1 MVFKSRT
8 VVVLIIV
15 AMTLGV
21 LLTQAVDSIDGFWK
35 PNNQLVQR
43 DDMSDYEQVVTQLW
57 NESGLTLEQLNKIA
71 STYYL
76 INENFYM
83 DADPEVVISGA
94 INGMLSV
101 LDDPYTVYM
110 DEEQAKL
117 FAETVIDSTFSGIGA
132 EVTLEDGKVTV
143 VAPIKG
149 SPAEKA
155 GLHAQDQIVSVN
167 GERLEGLSL
176 NEAVMKIRGPKG
188 TQAKLEV
195 LRPGALDT
203 VDIIVVRDDIDV
215 ETVFSEMLGGDDA
228 RQGDAHRDD
237 AHHGDAHRGD
247 AHQGDAQI
255 GLISISKFSQNTAV
269 RFHEALEEL
278 EKDGLEA
285 LIIDVRNNPG
295 GILHVVVEL
304 LEPLIPKGETIVQ
317 VEDRNGDRAVTTS
330 RDGRGKDYPIVV
342 LTNKGSAS
350 ASEILAAALQESAG
364 QTVIG
369 EATFGKGT
377 VQSPFEMAIQDGS
390 NIKMT
395 ISKWLTPDGHFV
407 NEVGVQPNIVVDMP
421 DYFRTVPF
429 REDVRLKHDM
439 LGAEV
444 LNLQR
449 ILAGLGYDIDR
460 KDGYFSLKTKQAV
473 KDFQMAQGLP
483 VNGEVDYDT
492 AIKLEE
498 AIIKEMRKLEN
509 DTQLTR
515 AIQYLQNAL
524 AR

>member
-1 MVFKSRT
+1 MVFRSRT

-21 LLTQAVDSIDGFWK
+21 LLTQAVDSFDGFWK
-35 PNNQLVQR
+35 PDQQAHL
-43 DDMSDYEQVVTQLW
+43 DDKSDYEQVVTQLW

-76 INENFYM
+76 INENFYKE
-83 DADPEVVISGA
+83 ADPEVVISGA

-101 LDDPYTVYM
+101 LNDPYTVYM

-132 EVTLEDGKVTV
+132 EVTLEDGRVTV
-143 VAPIKG
+143 VSPIKG

-155 GLHAQDQIVSVN
+155 GLHAQDQIIAVN
-167 GERLEGLSL
+167 GEKLEGLTL

-195 LRPGALDT
+195 LRPGAHET

-215 ETVFSEMLGGDDA
+215 ETVFSEMLEEDDA
-228 RQGDAHRDD
+228 N
-237 AHHGDAHRGD
+237 
-247 AHQGDAQI
+247 I
-255 GLISISKFSQNTAV
+255 GLISLSKFSQNTAM
-269 RFHEALEEL
+269 RFHEELEEL
-278 EKDGLEA
+278 EKEGLEA

-304 LEPLIPKGETIVQ
+304 LEPLIPKGKTIVQ
-317 VEDRNGDRAVTTS
+317 VEDRDGERAVTTS
-330 RDGRGKDYPIVV
+330 RQGQGKDYPIVV

-369 EATFGKGT
+369 EASFGKGT
-377 VQSPFEMAIQDGS
+377 VQSPFEMAIKDGS

-395 ISKWLTPDGHFV
+395 ISKWLTPDGHFI
-407 NEVGVQPNIVVDMP
+407 NEVGVQPNIVVELP
-421 DYFRTVPF
+421 DYFRTTPF
-429 REDVRLKHDM
+429 REDVNLKQDM
-439 LGAEV
+439 LGADV

-473 KDFQMAQGLP
+473 KAFQTSRELP
-483 VNGEVDYDT
+483 ATGDVDHAT
-492 AIKLEE
+492 ALQLEE
-498 AIIKEMRKLEN
+498 AIIKEMRKPEN

-515 AIQYLQNAL
+515 AIKYLRDAL
-524 AR
+524 AK

>member
-21 LLTQAVDSIDGFWK
+21 LLTQAVNTFDGFFK
-35 PNNQLVQR
+35 PSEQAQR
-43 DDMSDYEQVVTQLW
+43 DDKSDYEHVVNQLW

-76 INENFYM
+76 IHENFYM
-83 DADPEVVISGA
+83 EADSEAVITGA

-101 LDDPYTVYM
+101 LNDPYTVYM

-132 EVTLEDGKVTV
+132 EITLEDGKVMV
-143 VAPIKG
+143 ISPIKG

-155 GLHAQDQIVSVN
+155 GLLAQDQIVAVN
-167 GERLEGLSL
+167 GEKLEGLTL
-176 NEAVMKIRGPKG
+176 NESVMKIRGPKG
-188 TQAKLEV
+188 TQARLEV
-195 LRPGALDT
+195 LRPGAHET
-203 VDIIVVRDDIDV
+203 VEIIVVRDDIDV
-215 ETVFSEMLGGDDA
+215 ETIFGEMLVEDDK
-228 RQGDAHRDD
+228 H
-237 AHHGDAHRGD
+237 
-247 AHQGDAQI
+247 I
-255 GLISISKFSQNTAV
+255 GLIAISKFSQNTAES
-269 RFHEALEEL
+269 FHETLDQLEE
-278 EKDGLEA
+278 EGLEA

-304 LEPLIPKGETIVQ
+304 LEPLIPKGNAIVQ
-317 VEDRNGDRAVTTS
+317 VEDRDGERLVTTS
-330 RDGRGKDYPIVV
+330 RHGEGKDYPIVV

-364 QTVIG
+364 QIIIG
-369 EATFGKGT
+369 EPTFGKGT
-377 VQSPFEMAIQDGS
+377 VQSPFEMAIKDGS

-395 ISKWLTPDGHFV
+395 ISKWLTPSGKFI
-407 NEVGVQPNIVVDMP
+407 NEVGVQPDILVELP
-421 DYFRTVPF
+421 DYFRTTPF
-429 REDVRLKHDM
+429 REDVKLQYDM

-449 ILAGLGYDIDR
+449 ILGGLGYDIDR

-473 KDFQMAQGLP
+473 KDFQTSQELP
-483 VNGEVDYDT
+483 VTGEVDYAT
-492 AIKLEE
+492 AVKLEE
-498 AIIKEMRKLEN
+498 AIIKEMRKPES
-509 DTQLTR
+509 DTQLSR
-515 AIQYLQNAL
+515 AIQHLQHVL
-524 AR
+524 TK